1 MAKHKIF
8 VVEDDEWYREL
19 LTYNISLNPDYE
31 VRQFSTGKDCLNSLS
46 DEPMLI
52 TLDYRLPD
60 MDGET
65 VLKEIKKYNKSIE
78 VIIISEQEKIET
90 AIDLLKKGAY
100 DYLVKTKDIRDR
112 LLNVVNNVSKQ
123 ANLQKRVDSLQQ
135 EVEKK
140 YEFENSIIG
149 NSDPM
154 KKVFSLLEKASQT
167 NITVTVTGETGT
179 GKELVAKAIHYHSLR
194 KKQSFVPVNMSAIPK
209 DLMESELFGHERGS
223 FTGAS
228 ATRIGRFEEA
238 NKGTIFL
245 DEIGELDLSLQAKLL
260 RVLQEKE
267 VTRVG
272 SNRAIKTDS
281 RIIVATHKNLQQ
293 IVKNGSFRED
303 LYFRLFGLN
312 IHLPPLREREN
323 DILLCARHFTSS
335 FCKENG
341 IEIKSLSKE
350 AQKKLMGYHYP
361 GNVRELRSVIEL
373 AIVMADTDV
382 IESEDLSF
390 GTDELESISN
400 NHELTL
406 KEHTRHI
413 IKAYLKKCNNNVKQ
427 AADKLDIGFS
437 TIYRVLKEDQ
447 KDR

>member
-390 GTDELESISN
+390 GTDELESISS